1 MFRYVNTITGVV
13 ALLSVFISSAVS
25 ADEPAALA
33 TCVACHSK
41 AGVAADPSWPN
52 LGGQHEAYLAIQLK
66 AFRSGERKNALMS
79 PMAANLSDSDIAELA
94 VWFAAQQVIT
104 AASGDDA
111 LVEEG
116 RNRAGYCHACHG
128 MQGHPVA
135 NEWPIIA
142 GQNADYVSSQLMAFQ
157 QGQRHHPLMA
167 NIVRDLSAD
176 AMAALGAYY
185 SQVTKRD

>member
-1 MFRYVNTITGVV
+1 MFRYANTIAGVV
-13 ALLSVFISSAVS
+13 ALLGFIVSSAVV
-25 ADEPAALA
+25 AKEPAALA
-33 TCVACHSK
+33 TCLACHSK
-41 AGVAADPSWPN
+41 AGVAADPAWPN
-52 LGGQHEAYLAIQLK
+52 LGGQHEAYLALQLK
-66 AFRSGERKNALMS
+66 AFRSGERKNPLMS

-94 VWFAAQQVIT
+94 SWFSSQAIVT
-104 AASGDDA
+104 SASGNPA

-135 NEWPIIA
+135 NEWPVIA
-142 GQNADYVSSQLMAFQ
+142 GQNANYVSSQLMAFQ

-167 NIVRDLSAD
+167 NIVRGLNAD

-185 SQVTKRD
+185 SQVKK

>member
-1 MFRYVNTITGVV
+1 MFRYANTITGVV
-13 ALLSVFISSAVS
+13 ALLSLLVSSVAS
-25 ADEPAALA
+25 AEPPASLG
-33 TCVACHSK
+33 TCLACHSK
-41 AGVAADPSWPN
+41 AGVATNPSWPN

-66 AFRSGERKNALMS
+66 AFRSGARKNALMS
-79 PMAANLSDSDIAELA
+79 PMAANLTDADIAELA
-94 VWFAAQQVIT
+94 GWFSAQPIVT
-104 AASGDDA
+104 SASGDDA

-135 NEWPIIA
+135 NEWPILA
-142 GQNADYVSSQLMAFQ
+142 GQNADYLSSQLMAFQ

-167 NIVRDLSAD
+167 NIVRGLSAD

>member
-1 MFRYVNTITGVV
+1 MFRYANTITGVV

-41 AGVAADPSWPN
+41 AGVAADPDWPN

-104 AASGDDA
+104 AASGDEA